1 MGVTGADTSQIAT
14 IKLGEVF
21 GQKMV
26 VFANLFAVFAMTTA
40 FLALGLALK
49 EMYNYDYKLNKN
61 LAWFLTA
68 IFPITAF
75 LMGVTEFIPLIG
87 LVGAIAGGT
96 EGVMIVIMHSRAKR
110 LGQRKPEFS
119 IGDNKI
125 ISILLVVM
133 FVAGLLY
140 EVIM

>member
-1 MGVTGADTSQIAT
+1 
-14 IKLGEVF
+14 
-21 GQKMV
+21 
-26 VFANLFAVFAMTTA
+26 
-40 FLALGLALK
+40 
-49 EMYNYDYKLNKN
+49 
-61 LAWFLTA
+61 
-68 IFPITAF
+68 
-75 LMGVTEFIPLIG
+75 
-87 LVGAIAGGT
+87 
-96 EGVMIVIMHSRAKR
+96 MIVIMHSRAKR